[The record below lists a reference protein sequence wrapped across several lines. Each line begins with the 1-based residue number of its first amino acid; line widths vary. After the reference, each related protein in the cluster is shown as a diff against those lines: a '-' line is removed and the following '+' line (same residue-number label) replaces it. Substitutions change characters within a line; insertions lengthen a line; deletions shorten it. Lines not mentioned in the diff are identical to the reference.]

1 MPCPRFGRLF
11 CAAEIY
17 SPDAM
22 MLLPELRRLERV
34 CTLRSVY
41 GLYSFARSFM
51 RKMPV
56 PGFSIT
62 VTNKSLLEW

>member
-1 MPCPRFGRLF
+1 MPCPRFRRLF

-22 MLLPELRRLERV
+22 MLLPELRRFERV
-34 CTLRSVY
+34 WTLRSVY
-41 GLYSFARSFM
+41 GLYSLARSFM

-62 VTNKSLLEW
+62 VSIESLLE